1 MGNIFVFSQ
10 RPSCCAHHP
19 PHKIGETELSQEA
32 KPTHRVNFERVKHAL
47 VWLQNALMFQLVLYK
62 NRRELGSLKL
72 VRHGSAYGG
81 WWIPIEV
88 EEDLRAKA
96 LVSAGLG
103 FDTSFDEAMLERGWS
118 VLGIDPLSE
127 CCALAEERLNK
138 FPKFQVLNVGL
149 SVEEGFQTFFQPK
162 NPNHDSWSTINAQSV
177 VNPLSIDFPVV
188 SLKGLIGRHKIL
200 VDAEY
205 RYLKMDIEGAELA
218 LLQESMADFAGFD
231 FLAVELD
238 FLSPIPFREFRLRF
252 LRIRYMRKILR
263 ELHQNGWNLVHVENS
278 NFFWGKSKLIV
289 EAS

>member
-1 MGNIFVFSQ
+1 ML
-10 RPSCCAHHP
+10 R
-19 PHKIGETELSQEA
+19 
-32 KPTHRVNFERVKHAL
+32 
-47 VWLQNALMFQLVLYK
+47 FQLVLYK
-62 NRRELGSLKL
+62 NRGELGSVKL
-72 VRHGSAYGG
+72 VRHGSSYGG

-103 FDTSFDEAMLERGWS
+103 FDTSFDEAMLEKGWS

-127 CCALAEERLNK
+127 CCALAEERLKK

-149 SVEEGFQTFFQPK
+149 SVEAGFQTFFQPK

-200 VDAEY
+200 ADAEY

-218 LLQESMADFAGFD
+218 LFQESMADFAGFD

-252 LRIRYMRKILR
+252 RRIRYMRKILR
-263 ELHQNGWNLVHVENS
+263 ELRQDRWNLVHVEKS
-278 NFFWGKSKLIV
+278 NFFWGKSGKIV
-289 EAS
+289 RAS